1 MDETPEELD
10 RIRREAEDIDVHQ
23 YQKRFRAL
31 KAIGLGAA
39 LAGLVWLV
47 MIMLD
52 SRRNPCERLRDYVC
66 RQPTAT
72 SGSGSTPSSASPA
85 AGSASPS
92 PSPSSSASASADA
105 PPPPLD
111 CAMYQAIFKESVEDD
126 NPQMRQSIRAQCV
139 TKIDRLKAE
148 DGVTVH

>member
-1 MDETPEELD
+1 MDETPEELE

-66 RQPTAT
+66 RLPSAA
-72 SGSGSTPSSASPA
+72 SGAASPPPSSPPA
-85 AGSASPS
+85 AGSAP
-92 PSPSSSASASADA
+92 AA
-105 PPPPLD
+105 PPAPAPAPADTPAPRLD

-126 NPQMRQSIRAQCV
+126 SPQMRQSIRAQCV

>member
-92 PSPSSSASASADA
+92 PSSSASADA

>member
-1 MDETPEELD
+1 MDETPEELE

-31 KAIGLGAA
+31 KAVGLGAA

-66 RQPTAT
+66 RQPIAAAI
-72 SGSGSTPSSASPA
+72 SGGK
-85 AGSASPS
+85 
-92 PSPSSSASASADA
+92 PSSSSPAPGSPTPAPAPASAD
-105 PPPPLD
+105 PPSPPLD
-111 CAMYQAIFKESVEDD
+111 CTMYQAIFKESVEDD

-148 DGVTVH
+148 DGITVH

>member
-1 MDETPEELD
+1 MDETPEELEQ
-10 RIRREAEDIDVHQ
+10 IRREAEDIDVHQ

-66 RQPTAT
+66 HQSTA
-72 SGSGSTPSSASPA
+72 SAGSGAKPPSSSSPA
-85 AGSASPS
+85 ARSTAPV
-92 PSPSSSASASADA
+92 PPASAPADA
-105 PPPPLD
+105 PSPPLD

>member
-1 MDETPEELD
+1 MDETPEELE
-10 RIRREAEDIDVHQ
+10 RIRHEAEDIDVHQ

-66 RQPTAT
+66 RQPTT
-72 SGSGSTPSSASPA
+72 VSGPGSKPSSSSPA
-85 AGSASPS
+85 AGSPSGSPS
-92 PSPSSSASASADA
+92 AEAPS
-105 PPPPLD
+105 PPLD

>member
-1 MDETPEELD
+1 MDETPEELEQ
-10 RIRREAEDIDVHQ
+10 ICREAEDIDVHQ

-66 RQPTAT
+66 RQSTTAA
-72 SGSGSTPSSASPA
+72 GSGAKPSSSSPA
-85 AGSASPS
+85 AGSTAPGSPV
-92 PSPSSSASASADA
+92 SASADA
-105 PPPPLD
+105 PSPPLD
-111 CAMYQAIFKESVEDD
+111 CGMYQAIFKESVEDD
-126 NPQMRQSIRAQCV
+126 SPQMRQSIRAQCV

-148 DGVTVH
+148 VGVTVR